1 MVGNNMNKSIIKF
14 LFILLGST
22 ANAETFNYDYI
33 QARIGTTSSTA
44 IDELYTVEISKGI
57 YKNIAVR
64 GGFAYRN
71 GDWLSSGS
79 INEQSSRQFT
89 AEVIFHKG
97 VTSSTDFLVHLG
109 YSNTDGKS
117 TYLTNNF
124 TGKTITSSYAYNNI
138 EHFGASL
145 GIRQILGKS
154 FEAEIHYAGIKANAN
169 SDPTLNQIHLSL
181 MKNLSNNLSIGVNR
195 RWNTNQS
202 DFNQSELVIRRNF

>member
-57 YKNIAVR
+57 YKNIA
-64 GGFAYRN
+64 
-71 GDWLSSGS
+71 
-79 INEQSSRQFT
+79 QFT

-145 GIRQILGKS
+145 GIRQILGES

-181 MKNLSNNLSIGVNR
+181 MKNLSNKLSIGVNR